1 MKGNKVTVDRV
12 IAFLRVYLALACCWP
27 LPPDATKF
35 QRLCRRILRYFC
47 LANSITIIFSGV
59 WTISKHGDDAFMVMR
74 VGCQMSAAA
83 QIPLQMIL
91 FAMQDER
98 MQVKMFMLV
107 MLSYVMLCCVWGTCS
122 ILCCLAITGVSFIF
136 APLLLPQPFP
146 LELEYPFDI
155 YQPLQTIIYVHHII
169 AIFQS
174 VTQVGA
180 NTFPALLL
188 WFVAARFHILSTRFC
203 TVTDMKQLLKCVY
216 EHNILLRYAEEV
228 THAVRY
234 VALLCITCSTGAV
247 IFGYLTFMSRQPV
260 SVKFIFLM
268 IGLCGF
274 VELYMYAWP
283 ADNVMT
289 MSSDIALAVYNSSW
303 YKDDVAMRKVLMHI
317 IRRSQRPVVVSV
329 PCALPQ
335 LSMTYYASYISTV
348 FSYMAFIRIMIG
360 QE

>member
-98 MQVKMFMLV
+98 MQLIVFEIEDYYQRAQIHEKEILQY
-107 MLSYVMLCCVWGTCS
+107 YVDKCKFLYGS

-216 EHNILLRYAEEV
+216 EHNILL
-228 THAVRY
+228 
-234 VALLCITCSTGAV
+234 S
-247 IFGYLTFMSRQPV
+247 GYLQICRGSDACGSLCSIIMHNMQYRRCNIRLPYFYEPSASV
-260 SVKFIFLM
+260 SEIYIPHDRPLR
-268 IGLCGF
+268 LCGT
-274 VELYMYAWP
+274 LY
-283 ADNVMT
+283 VR
-289 MSSDIALAVYNSSW
+289 LA
-303 YKDDVAMRKVLMHI
+303 
-317 IRRSQRPVVVSV
+317 
-329 PCALPQ
+329 
-335 LSMTYYASYISTV
+335 
-348 FSYMAFIRIMIG
+348 G
-360 QE
+360 

>member
-98 MQVKMFMLV
+98 MQLIVFEIEDYYQRAQIHEKEILQY
-107 MLSYVMLCCVWGTCS
+107 YVDKCKFLYGS

-329 PCALPQ
+329 PCA
-335 LSMTYYASYISTV
+335 
-348 FSYMAFIRIMIG
+348 
-360 QE
+360 